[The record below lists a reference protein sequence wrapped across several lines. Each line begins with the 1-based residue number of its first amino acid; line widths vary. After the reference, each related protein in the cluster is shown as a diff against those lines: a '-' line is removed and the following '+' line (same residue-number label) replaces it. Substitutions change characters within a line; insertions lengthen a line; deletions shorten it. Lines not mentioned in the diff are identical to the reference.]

1 MDFESSVE
9 TDVIE
14 VESSTALVTLQLH
27 SFRWERPTVSHF
39 HSPVAGLLDLALPTR
54 LPSGR
59 GRYADDRVQ
68 KRVLG
73 DIFYVPRN
81 LRLEGYAG
89 AGRQRSLW
97 CLLQTQRISEL
108 GEIDD
113 VLPSFE
119 NCSDVANPE
128 IRTNLL
134 RMGNELAHPGFAS
147 ALLIDALAISTFVE
161 LQRHMRGA
169 GNYKPSSS
177 CVMAP
182 WQLRAIE
189 DRLQADLPAP
199 DLNELAQICRVS
211 SRHLMRV
218 FRNTTGETVGAYT
231 ARVQMRRAK
240 ELLSRSD
247 RPIKQ
252 ISHGLG
258 FASAASFSRAF
269 RLASGMSPNKFRRDF
284 RDLPQ

>member
-1 MDFESSVE
+1 
-9 TDVIE
+9 
-14 VESSTALVTLQLH
+14 
-27 SFRWERPTVSHF
+27 
-39 HSPVAGLLDLALPTR
+39 
-54 LPSGR
+54 
-59 GRYADDRVQ
+59 
-68 KRVLG
+68 
-73 DIFYVPRN
+73 
-81 LRLEGYAG
+81 
-89 AGRQRSLW
+89 
-97 CLLQTQRISEL
+97 
-108 GEIDD
+108 
-113 VLPSFE
+113 
-119 NCSDVANPE
+119 
-128 IRTNLL
+128 
-134 RMGNELAHPGFAS
+134 MGNELAHPGFAS

-169 GNYKPSSS
+169 GNDKRPSS

-189 DRLQADLPAP
+189 DRLQADLPSP
-199 DLNELAQICRVS
+199 DLNELAQICRIS

-240 ELLSRSD
+240 DLLSCSD

-269 RLASGMSPNKFRRDF
+269 RLASGTSPNKFRRDF
-284 RDLPQ
+284 HHLPQ

>member
-113 VLPSFE
+113 VFPSFE

-169 GNYKPSSS
+169 GNYKPSGVPQYHGRD
-177 CVMAP
+177 C
-182 WQLRAIE
+182 R
-189 DRLQADLPAP
+189 RLHRPGTDAAGQGIALAFRSAHQADFAWTRFRQCRIFLPCISP
-199 DLNELAQICRVS
+199 C
-211 SRHLMRV
+211 
-218 FRNTTGETVGAYT
+218 FRYVAEQVPP
-231 ARVQMRRAK
+231 RF
-240 ELLSRSD
+240 
-247 RPIKQ
+247 P
-252 ISHGLG
+252 
-258 FASAASFSRAF
+258 
-269 RLASGMSPNKFRRDF
+269 
-284 RDLPQ
+284 